1 MRTTPKY
8 FLILAVMA
16 GAAVVSASC
25 ASDGPSTAPVSE
37 NNRIVQTNL
46 QDVHAKYD
54 WIGKYHTDGLAYVYE
69 QLAKG
74 SGKARGRA
82 EICKIAVKAIK
93 DFHRSQGRG
102 DVPP

>member
-46 QDVHAKYD
+46 RRRRDVVPAVD
-54 WIGKYHTDGLAYVYE
+54 VSCERRVEERRMRAVGAGE
-69 QLAKG
+69 
-74 SGKARGRA
+74 ARNRA
-82 EICKIAVKAIK
+82 
-93 DFHRSQGRG
+93 
-102 DVPP
+102 